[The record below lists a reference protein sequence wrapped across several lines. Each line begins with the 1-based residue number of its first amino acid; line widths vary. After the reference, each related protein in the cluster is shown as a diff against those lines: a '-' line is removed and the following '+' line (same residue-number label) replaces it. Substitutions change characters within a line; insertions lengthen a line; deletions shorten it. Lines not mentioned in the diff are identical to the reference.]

1 MMTLWLY
8 LHFPSLQLDS
18 LFQDDNETP
27 IAIINSQKS
36 EVVQLNQAAITA
48 GIRLGM
54 GLGSAA
60 ALCSHLQVQAYD
72 EKIEKQQIKRIAQW
86 LYLVTSDICLYQSN
100 GLLLRVTGMLSLYQN
115 LANYWSAVNKHLQQ
129 FSVHYHYATGYSP
142 YAARLLAEARLN
154 KLLETNTSIKQ
165 ALKVLPIELMPLTAK
180 VINDLHRI
188 GIQRFEHLLQLPL
201 GELAKR
207 FNSELVT
214 YVGRLTGQFKH
225 LVEFHHPPEQ
235 FTHYLELLFE
245 ISDMQWLE
253 KPLNKIYQLLTHFLQ
268 MRDKKAHELVIE
280 LHLRDADIKVITVSS
295 AQGESVAKTWL
306 TLSML
311 TLTAIEIKAP
321 IIGITVTAKRVVANE
336 YEKKDLFS
344 GKTGELSSKALVSL
358 LQAKLSSACV
368 NGVKLV
374 NEHRPELATQFCQ
387 PLNYQLLSEQS
398 LSAQTLEIESKLIKT
413 ALFRPSLLLPQPMP
427 LTEPV
432 AIKHGPERLATGWW
446 DNQVMTRDYY
456 IAYSK
461 AGRWL
466 WVFKTPK
473 QQWFLHGLFS

>member
-18 LFQDDNETP
+18 LFQDNNETP

-36 EVVQLNQAAITA
+36 EVVQLNQAAISA

-86 LYLVTSDICLYQSN
+86 LYLVTADICLYQSN
-100 GLLLRVTGMLSLYQN
+100 GLLLRVTGMLTLYPN
-115 LANYWSAVNKHLQQ
+115 LANYWSALSKHLQH
-129 FSVHYHYATGYSP
+129 FPMHYHYATGYSP
-142 YAARLLAEARLN
+142 YAARLLAEARLD
-154 KLLETNTSIKQ
+154 KLLETNTSIRQ
-165 ALKVLPIELMPLTAK
+165 ALKVLPIELMPLTPK
-180 VINDLHRI
+180 IINDLHRI

-201 GELAKR
+201 AELAKR

-225 LVEFHHPPEQ
+225 LVEFYHPPEQ

-268 MRDKKAHELVIE
+268 MRDKKAHELVIK
-280 LHLRDADIKVITVSS
+280 LHLRDADIKVVTVSS
-295 AQGESVAKTWL
+295 AQGESAANTWL

-311 TLTAIEIKAP
+311 TLTAIELKAP

-344 GKTGELSSKALVSL
+344 GKTGEISSTALVSL

-368 NGVKLV
+368 KGVKLV
-374 NEHRPELATQFCQ
+374 DEHRPELATQFCQ
-387 PLNYQLLSEQS
+387 PLDTQS
-398 LSAQTLEIESKLIKT
+398 KIIKT
-413 ALFRPSLLLPQPMP
+413 ALFRPSLLLPQPLP
-427 LTEPV
+427 LTENV
-432 AIKHGPERLATGWW
+432 VIKHGPERLATGWW
-446 DNQVMTRDYY
+446 DNQAMTRDYY

-461 AGRWL
+461 TGRWL
-466 WVFKTPK
+466 WVFKTPE